1 MLVFFFFFFNKRQ
14 FLQVYK
20 ARELSN
26 LPEVSSHFS
35 FCFLD
40 LENSYL
46 AVEVDGVIIGS
57 SGKHSFAGLGSG
69 FSSEIG
75 WICLTPIPCPQ
86 IIRADFLPQQT
97 VAKPPLVL
105 QLRKKRTLQ
114 SGSCPPFF
122 LHSSIFPC
130 NLKFVAPELAHVQY
144 FSDSIF
150 RLCMSF
156 SLSNMFFPAHMK
168 PEKITTSFE

>member
-1 MLVFFFFFFNKRQ
+1 MP
-14 FLQVYK
+14 
-20 ARELSN
+20 SN
-26 LPEVSSHFS
+26 LPEVTSYFY

-57 SGKHSFAGLGSG
+57 SGKHSFARLRSG

-75 WICLTPIPCPQ
+75 CIGLTPIPCLQ
-86 IIRADFLPQQT
+86 IIRDDFLPQQT

-105 QLRKKRTLQ
+105 QLKKKRTLP
-114 SGSCPPFF
+114 SGTCPPF
-122 LHSSIFPC
+122 LLCSSIFPC
-130 NLKFVAPELAHVQY
+130 NLKFVAPELVHVQY
-144 FSDSIF
+144 FPDSIF
-150 RLCMSF
+150 RLCMSVSF
-156 SLSNMFFPAHMK
+156 SDMFFPAHMK